1 MKIDDLRNLSKED
14 LVIKLASI
22 KEELGKLNYQK
33 VIGQIEKP
41 HQFKMLKKAIA
52 RIKTLLN
59 EKEVSSVEKE

>member
-1 MKIDDLRNLSKED
+1 MKIDDLRNMSKDD
-14 LVIKLASI
+14 LLVKLASI

-41 HQFKMLKKAIA
+41 HQFKMLKKTIA

-59 EKEVSSVEKE
+59 EKEMSSVEKE